1 MSNARSTTDTGT
13 VIYGPQGCGKTTHA
27 VALARHYG
35 KTRIVDDWE
44 PSGPVPANT
53 LALTSAPHQGAIP
66 FLKAV
71 TEASIPLSP
80 ARVSRIHAANAGN
93 DPVAMP
99 RPATVASLMAST
111 FSESRTERS
120 LAYQQGARAVFA
132 LHLDGTPIPS
142 RYVPST
148 AEFDAFHAG
157 IEEGHRVWRAAQ
169 ATNQAAA

>member
-1 MSNARSTTDTGT
+1 MSNAGSNTGT

-35 KTRIVDDWE
+35 KTRIVDDWQ
-44 PSGPVPANT
+44 PGGPVPSNT

-71 TEASIPLSP
+71 TEAGIPLSP
-80 ARVSRIHAANAGN
+80 ARVSRIKAAAGN

-99 RPATVASLMAST
+99 HPPTVASLMAST
-111 FSESRTERS
+111 FSEARTERS
-120 LAYQQGARAVFA
+120 QAYQQGARAVFA
-132 LHLDGTPIPS
+132 LHLDGTAIPN

-169 ATNQAAA
+169 TANQAAA